1 MSWLPGLFP
10 PDLLQSEQVV
20 NALVVGAIAA
30 VVSAALGYFVVL
42 RGLSFAGHA
51 VTDIGLAGAAGAV
64 LLGLSALW
72 GLLAFCVLAATGVD
86 VLGGRARERDV
97 ATGVILALAL
107 GLGALF
113 LYIGTRYVN
122 EPYILLFGSIFEADP
137 ALTPVLA
144 TIGGACL
151 AVLAV
156 LYRPLLFC
164 SINPETAAARGV
176 PVRLIGLL
184 FIATMA
190 VGVAEAA
197 QVVGVLLSTALL
209 IGPAASAAYLVARPG
224 LGIAVAAVLGVVE
237 TWAGIV
243 LAYASYYWTWPAS
256 GKGWPV
262 SFFITVLALGLYLL
276 ARCGRPAAR
285 RRRMARAAVTE
296 TEALA

>member
-10 PDLLQSEQVV
+10 LDLLQNEQVV
-20 NALVVGAIAA
+20 NALLVGAIAA
-30 VVSAALGYFVVL
+30 VVSTALGYFVVL

-86 VLGGRARERDV
+86 LLGKRARERDV

-113 LYIGTRYVN
+113 LYIGMRYVN

-144 TIGGACL
+144 TIGAACL
-151 AVLAV
+151 VVLAA

-164 SINPETAAARGV
+164 SVSPETAAARGV
-176 PVRLIGLL
+176 PVRLVGLL

-224 LGIAVAAVLGVVE
+224 LGIAVAAALGVVE
-237 TWAGIV
+237 TWVGIV
-243 LAYASYYWTWPAS
+243 LAYDSYYWTWPTS

-262 SFFITVLALGLYLL
+262 SFFITVLALGVYLL
-276 ARCGRPAAR
+276 ARGARPAAR
-285 RRRMARAAVTE
+285 RRQIARAAVTE
-296 TEALA
+296 AVA

>member
-1 MSWLPGLFP
+1 MNWLPGLFP
-10 PDLLQSEQVV
+10 LDLLQNEQVV
-20 NALVVGAIAA
+20 NALIVGAIAA

-113 LYIGTRYVN
+113 LYVGTRYVN

-144 TIGGACL
+144 TIGAACL
-151 AVLAV
+151 VVLAV

-164 SINPETAAARGV
+164 SISPETAAARGV
-176 PVRLIGLL
+176 PVRLVGLL

-224 LGIAVAAVLGVVE
+224 LGIAVAAALGVVE
-237 TWAGIV
+237 TWVGIV
-243 LAYASYYWTWPAS
+243 LAYDSYYWTWPTS

-262 SFFITVLALGLYLL
+262 SFFITVLALGVYLL
-276 ARCGRPAAR
+276 ARGARPAAR
-285 RRRMARAAVTE
+285 RRQIARAAVTE
-296 TEALA
+296 AVA

>member
-10 PDLLQSEQVV
+10 LDLLQNEQVV
-20 NALVVGAIAA
+20 NALLVGAIAA

-86 VLGGRARERDV
+86 LLGERARERDV

-113 LYIGTRYVN
+113 LYVGMRYVN

-144 TIGGACL
+144 TIGAACL
-151 AVLAV
+151 VVLAV

-164 SINPETAAARGV
+164 SVSPETAAARGV
-176 PVRLIGLL
+176 PVRLVGLL

-209 IGPAASAAYLVARPG
+209 IGPAASAAYLVTRPG
-224 LGIAVAAVLGVVE
+224 LNMAVAAALGVVE
-237 TWAGIV
+237 TWVGIV
-243 LAYASYYWTWPAS
+243 LAYDSYYWTWPTS

-262 SFFITVLALGLYLL
+262 SFFITVLALGVYLL
-276 ARCGRPAAR
+276 ARGARPAAR
-285 RRRMARAAVTE
+285 RRQTARAAVTE
-296 TEALA
+296 AVA